1 MLYWGGLTTPF
12 FYAKNYSNIAKLY
25 GSHRGC
31 SLDCTCTKE
40 WCTWVGNNTAIN
52 SNTSVNF
59 MSDIAHMVWMV
70 VMIIFL
76 TTVPAAIVMSVT
88 LKVLGVK
95 DKV

>member
-1 MLYWGGLTTPF
+1 MYMGG
-12 FYAKNYSNIAKLY
+12 YY
-25 GSHRGC
+25 
-31 SLDCTCTKE
+31 
-40 WCTWVGNNTAIN
+40 NTVIN

-88 LKVLGVK
+88 LKDLDTK

>member
-1 MLYWGGLTTPF
+1 MGG
-12 FYAKNYSNIAKLY
+12 YY
-25 GSHRGC
+25 
-31 SLDCTCTKE
+31 
-40 WCTWVGNNTAIN
+40 NTVIN

-88 LKVLGVK
+88 LKVLDAK

>member
-1 MLYWGGLTTPF
+1 MGG
-12 FYAKNYSNIAKLY
+12 YYNI
-25 GSHRGC
+25 
-31 SLDCTCTKE
+31 
-40 WCTWVGNNTAIN
+40 VIN

-88 LKVLGVK
+88 LKVLGTK

>member
-1 MLYWGGLTTPF
+1 MYMGG
-12 FYAKNYSNIAKLY
+12 YY
-25 GSHRGC
+25 
-31 SLDCTCTKE
+31 
-40 WCTWVGNNTAIN
+40 NTVIN

-88 LKVLGVK
+88 LKVLGTK

>member
-1 MLYWGGLTTPF
+1 MTCMGG
-12 FYAKNYSNIAKLY
+12 YNNI
-25 GSHRGC
+25 
-31 SLDCTCTKE
+31 
-40 WCTWVGNNTAIN
+40 VIN
-52 SNTSVNF
+52 RYTSVNF

-88 LKVLGVK
+88 LKVLDTK